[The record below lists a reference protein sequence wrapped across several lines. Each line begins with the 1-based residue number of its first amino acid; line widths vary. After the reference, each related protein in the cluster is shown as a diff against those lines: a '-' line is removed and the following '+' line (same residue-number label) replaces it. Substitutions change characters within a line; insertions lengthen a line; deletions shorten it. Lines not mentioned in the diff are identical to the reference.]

1 MADNRV
7 PARTTLHARAGA
19 EVAREAW
26 SVRPLTNSFAS
37 LCRTT
42 RGRL

>member
-42 RGRL
+42 RGR